1 MEKQLIDEVLPR
13 LARRLQRQLKR
24 YHAGDLDDDGFYQ
37 NFEDV
42 LKRQYEV
49 LAKRGVAEE
58 EAAIIIHGAILVLS
72 SPGLRAEAGQLELPL
87 ETVEF
92 GAVRM
97 AAEDLAR
104 NYNMD
109 LAYTLRRL
117 TAIVA
122 RFTE

>member
-1 MEKQLIDEVLPR
+1 MEKRLIDEVLPR
-13 LARRLQRQLKR
+13 LARRLHRQLKR
-24 YHAGDLDDDGFYQ
+24 YHSGELDDAGFYQ

-42 LKRQYEV
+42 LKRQYDV
-49 LAKRGVAEE
+49 LSKRGVAEE

-72 SPGLRAEAGQLELPL
+72 GTGLRAEAENLGLPV

-104 NYNMD
+104 NYNLD
-109 LAYTLRRL
+109 LGYTVRRL
-117 TAIVA
+117 SAIVA
-122 RFTE
+122 QFS

>member
-1 MEKQLIDEVLPR
+1 MEKRLIDEVLPR

-24 YHAGDLDDDGFYQ
+24 YHSGELDDAGFYH

-42 LKRQYEV
+42 LKRQYDV
-49 LAKRGVAEE
+49 LAQRGVADE
-58 EAAIIIHGAILVLS
+58 EAAIIIHGAILVLRGT
-72 SPGLRAEAGQLELPL
+72 GLRAEAENLGLPV

-104 NYNMD
+104 NYNLD
-109 LAYTLRRL
+109 LAYTIRRL
-117 TAIVA
+117 SGIVA
-122 RFTE
+122 QFS

>member
-1 MEKQLIDEVLPR
+1 MEKRLIDEVLPR
-13 LARRLQRQLKR
+13 LARRLQKQLTR
-24 YHAGDLDDDGFYQ
+24 YHSGELDDAGFYH

-42 LKRQYEV
+42 LKRQYDV

-72 SPGLRAEAGQLELPL
+72 GTGLRSEAENLGLPV
-87 ETVEF
+87 ETVEY

-104 NYNMD
+104 NYSLE
-109 LAYTLRRL
+109 LAYVIRRL
-117 TAIVA
+117 SAIVA
-122 RFTE
+122 QFA